1 MERREYL
8 IFDAGVPVPVR
19 GVRGI
24 RGFEELTG
32 YGHRESAGRP
42 EPLVRQALLSEA
54 EAGELRRSP
63 GMVVVEPMPVS
74 LVAPLAGEGDARN
87 GGWGLDAIGAT
98 SATLTGAGVTVAVLD
113 TGVDAAHPA
122 FAGVNVI
129 SRDFT
134 GTGEADTNGHGT
146 HCAGTIV
153 GRDVDGTRIG
163 VARGV
168 GTLLAGK
175 VIAPGSTMAAVAA
188 GIDWALASGA
198 QVISMSLNVDFVGY
212 TETLAAGGLP
222 RAAATSR
229 ALTAYR
235 DTISGFA
242 ALAQRARNNTAF
254 GSPAILVAAAGNES
268 QRSAAPPYT
277 IGVQPPASVQDVV
290 SVAALDR
297 TLAVA
302 GFSNTGA
309 SLAAPGVDITSAW
322 PGGTLKTLSG
332 TSMAAPHVAG
342 VAALWYQKLAAPGGR
357 VSLLTLTSRLIGT
370 ARPVDGLADTDGGAG
385 LVTVPTD

>member
-8 IFDAGVPVPVR
+8 IFDVAPPVS
-19 GVRGI
+19 VRGI
-24 RGFEELTG
+24 RGIYG
-32 YGHRESAGRP
+32 YGQMTGRP
-42 EPLVRQALLSEA
+42 EPPLRLALLSEA

-63 GMVVVEPMPVS
+63 GKIVAEPMPVA
-74 LVAPLAGEGDARN
+74 LVAPLAGGSGGD

-98 SATLTGAGVTVAVLD
+98 STTLTGAGVTVAVLD
-113 TGVDAAHPA
+113 TGVDAAHAA

-129 SRDFT
+129 TKDFT
-134 GTGEADTNGHGT
+134 GMGEADTDGHGT
-146 HCAGTIV
+146 HCAGTIL
-153 GRDVDGTRIG
+153 GRDVNGTRIG

-168 GTLLAGK
+168 STLLAGK
-175 VIAPGSTMAAVAA
+175 VIAPGSTMAAVAL
-188 GIDWALASGA
+188 GIDWALESGA
-198 QVISMSLNVDFVGY
+198 QVISMSLSVDFVGH
-212 TETLAAGGLP
+212 TETLVADGLP

-242 ALAQRARNNTAF
+242 ALAQRARNNAAF

-268 QRSAAPPYT
+268 RRSATRPYT
-277 IGVQPPASVQDVV
+277 IAVQPPASVQDVV

-297 TLAVA
+297 ALAVA
-302 GFSNTGA
+302 RFSNTGA

-322 PGGTLKTLSG
+322 PGGTLRTLSG

-342 VAALWYQKLAAPGGR
+342 VAALWYEKLAASGS
-357 VSLLTLTSRLIGT
+357 VSLLTLTSRLVGT
-370 ARPVDGLADTDGGAG
+370 ARPVDGLADADGGAG
-385 LVTVPTD
+385 LVTAPTG